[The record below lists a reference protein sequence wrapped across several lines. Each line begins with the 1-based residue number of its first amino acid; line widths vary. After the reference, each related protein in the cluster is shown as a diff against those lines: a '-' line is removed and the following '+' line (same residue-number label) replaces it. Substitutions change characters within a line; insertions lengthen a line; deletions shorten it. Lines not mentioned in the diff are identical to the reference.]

1 MENVAHAETTG
12 NALLMGELI
21 NFQEYKDKKDEEEV
35 KRLREYLDQLKQ
47 ELEYELSQFTDEVYS
62 NLDIFEPK
70 YMMVVSPLL
79 LDALGD
85 GEEFIADGEE

>member
-1 MENVAHAETTG
+1 
-12 NALLMGELI
+12 MGELI

>member
-1 MENVAHAETTG
+1 
-12 NALLMGELI
+12 MGDLI
-21 NFQEYKDKKDEEEV
+21 NFQEYKKKRDEEEV
-35 KRLREYLDQLKQ
+35 QRLREQLDQLKV

-70 YMMVVSPLL
+70 FMLAISPLL